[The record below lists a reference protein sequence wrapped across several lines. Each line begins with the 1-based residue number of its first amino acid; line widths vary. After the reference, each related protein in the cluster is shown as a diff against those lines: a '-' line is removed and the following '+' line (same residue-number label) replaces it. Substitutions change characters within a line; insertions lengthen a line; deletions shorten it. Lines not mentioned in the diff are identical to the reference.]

1 MEKKKSKGSRSA
13 GPKGRGKS
21 PPKNKREEK
30 DVVKVEPEK
39 IDLKDETKIDKNIG
53 ESAEKTD
60 QGESAINTDLLSLEK
75 KREEDRHVEEV
86 GGDTIRVEEAK
97 PEEKQE
103 EFLSFFLGDEEYAID
118 IISIKEI
125 IGMMDITFVPRAD
138 DCIRG
143 IISLR
148 GAIIPIF
155 DIRNRLGLREPG
167 DSNKGRIIV
176 ISIDRELIG
185 ITVNGVA
192 EVVKIRGLDIEP
204 TPSTISG
211 IDAEYIRGIVR
222 YKGRIVILLDIVRL
236 LKLQEGKNLR

>member
-1 MEKKKSKGSRSA
+1 MEKKKSKESRST
-13 GPKGRGKS
+13 GPKGREKRS
-21 PPKNKREEK
+21 PKNKREEK

-39 IDLKDETKIDKNIG
+39 LDLKEEIKIEKNIG
-53 ESAEKTD
+53 ESTEKTD
-60 QGESAINTDLLSLEK
+60 QRGPAINTDLLSLEK
-75 KREEDRHVEEV
+75 KKEEDRHVEEDR
-86 GGDTIRVEEAK
+86 GDSIRVEEAK
-97 PEEKQE
+97 PEEEQE
-103 EFLSFFLGDEEYAID
+103 ELLSFFLGDEEYAID
-118 IISIKEI
+118 IMTIKEI

-204 TPSTISG
+204 TPFTISG

>member
-13 GPKGRGKS
+13 GSKGKKKRS
-21 PPKNKREEK
+21 PKNKREEK
-30 DVVKVEPEK
+30 VVVKVEPEK
-39 IDLKDETKIDKNIG
+39 PDLKEEVKIEKHIV
-53 ESAEKTD
+53 ELTEKTE
-60 QGESAINTDLLSLEK
+60 QRWPAINTDLLSIEK
-75 KREEDRHVEEV
+75 KKEEDRHVEEV

-97 PEEKQE
+97 LEEKQE
-103 EFLSFFLGDEEYAID
+103 ELLSFFLGDEEYAID

-204 TPSTISG
+204 TPFTISG

-236 LKLQEGKNLR
+236 LKLQESKNLS

>member
-1 MEKKKSKGSRSA
+1 MEKKKIKRSRST
-13 GPKGRGKS
+13 GPTSKKKRSPENKGK
-21 PPKNKREEK
+21 EK
-30 DVVKVEPEK
+30 DVVKVESEK
-39 IDLKDETKIDKNIG
+39 LDLNEEIKIVNNIG
-53 ESAEKTD
+53 ESTEKTD
-60 QGESAINTDLLSLEK
+60 QRGPAINTDSLSLDK
-75 KREEDRHVEEV
+75 KKEGDRHVEE
-86 GGDTIRVEEAK
+86 DRADSIIVEEAR

-103 EFLSFFLGDEEYAID
+103 ELLSFFLGDEEYAID
-118 IISIKEI
+118 IMTIKEI
-125 IGMMDITFVPRAD
+125 IGIMDITFVPRAD
-138 DCIRG
+138 DSIRG

-167 DSNKGRIIV
+167 DSNRGRIIV

-204 TPSTISG
+204 TPFTISG

-236 LKLQEGKNLR
+236 LKLQEGKSLG

>member
-1 MEKKKSKGSRSA
+1 MEKKKSKGSRSTS
-13 GPKGRGKS
+13 PKGREKRS
-21 PPKNKREEK
+21 PKKKREEK
-30 DVVKVEPEK
+30 GVVKVEPEK
-39 IDLKDETKIDKNIG
+39 PDIKEEIKIEKNIG
-53 ESAEKTD
+53 ESTEKRD
-60 QGESAINTDLLSLEK
+60 QRGPAINTDNLSPEK
-75 KREEDRHVEEV
+75 KKEEDRHVEV
-86 GGDTIRVEEAK
+86 GGGDSIRVEEAR
-97 PEEKQE
+97 PEDKQE
-103 EFLSFFLGDEEYAID
+103 ELLSFFLGDEEYAID
-118 IISIKEI
+118 IITIKEI

-204 TPSTISG
+204 TPFTISG

>member
-1 MEKKKSKGSRSA
+1 MEKKKSKGSRST
-13 GPKGRGKS
+13 GPKGREKRS
-21 PPKNKREEK
+21 PKKKREEK

-39 IDLKDETKIDKNIG
+39 LDIKEEVKNDSNIG
-53 ESAEKTD
+53 ESIKDTEQIEPVINASNLSPEK
-60 QGESAINTDLLSLEK
+60 I
-75 KREEDRHVEEV
+75 REEDIHVEER
-86 GGDTIRVEEAK
+86 GDSIRAEEAQ
-97 PEEKQE
+97 PEDKQE
-103 EFLSFFLGDEEYAID
+103 ELLSFFLGDEEYAID
-118 IISIKEI
+118 IITIKEI

-192 EVVKIRGLDIEP
+192 EVVKIRGFDIEP
-204 TPSTISG
+204 TPFTISG

>member
-1 MEKKKSKGSRSA
+1 MEKKKIKGSRA
-13 GPKGRGKS
+13 TGPKGRGKRS
-21 PPKNKREEK
+21 PNNKREEK

-39 IDLKDETKIDKNIG
+39 LDLNEEIKIEKNIG
-53 ESAEKTD
+53 ESTEKTV
-60 QGESAINTDLLSLEK
+60 QRVLAINTDGLSLEK
-75 KREEDRHVEEV
+75 KKEDRHVEEDRADSI
-86 GGDTIRVEEAK
+86 GMEESR

-103 EFLSFFLGDEEYAID
+103 ELLSFFLGDEEYAID
-118 IISIKEI
+118 IMTIKEI
-125 IGMMDITFVPRAD
+125 IGIMDITLVPRAD
-138 DCIRG
+138 DSIRG

-148 GAIIPIF
+148 GAIIPVF

-204 TPSTISG
+204 TPFTISG

-236 LKLQEGKNLR
+236 LKLQETKNLG